1 MTGVRGKVILQPH
14 GKDFFTWYGKHLFT
28 LHGKHFFTDHSKDFF
43 LSLWPVLSQEEVS
56 IGLFLVYWKA
66 VHKRGELYADEN
78 TDATNT
84 GPETNGLYQNGYHPL
99 L

>member
-1 MTGVRGKVILQPH
+1 MVRG
-14 GKDFFTWYGKHLFT
+14 F
-28 LHGKHFFTDHSKDFF
+28 LHGTVGTFLHCAVSTFLHSTVSSF
-43 LSLWPVLSQEEVS
+43 LHPMVRTSFYPLWPVLSQEEVS

-84 GPETNGLYQNGYHPL
+84 GPETNGLYKNGYHPL